1 MVGQHQTRS
10 LLTVA
15 KNTPQ
20 SIAAKQQMMRRRQ
33 RHTFFYKLADFGSA
47 MLAWAI
53 FFLYRKKLESGSLDW
68 SALQDINFW
77 YGTLLIPTGW
87 LLFYAIFDLYR
98 DIYRLSRM
106 ATLGRTLL
114 LSFFGVV
121 FLFFTLIL
129 DDFVTNYPT
138 YYNSFLTLFLL
149 HFTITATVRMAILT
163 RATRRLKAGE
173 ITFNT
178 IIIGGNQNALE
189 LYKDIAGRP
198 KGLGHK
204 FIGFIDTNGNSKNQ
218 LSAHLPDL
226 GKIQNLSQVIEN
238 EYIEEAIIAIE
249 TSEHNRLRDILNILF
264 DFNNQVLVKII
275 PDMYDILL
283 GTVKMNHLYGAVLIE
298 IKQELMPKWQRLVK
312 RLIDMVASLFFLVLL
327 SPLYLYIALRVRL
340 SSRGPIFFKQERIG
354 LNGNPFYIFKFRS
367 MYVDAEEHGP
377 QLSHDGDPRCTP
389 WGAVMRK
396 WRLDELPQF
405 WNVLKGDMSLVGPR
419 PERRYYIDLITQE
432 APHYKHLLKVR
443 PGITSWG
450 QVKYGYASDVEQMV
464 QRLKFD
470 ILYIENMSLA
480 LDFKIMFYT
489 VLVLMQGKGK

>member
-1 MVGQHQTRS
+1 MVGQRQTRPLLNVATQTPES
-10 LLTVA
+10 LA
-15 KNTPQ
+15 P
-20 SIAAKQQMMRRRQ
+20 KQQMMRRRQ
-33 RHTFFYKLADFGSA
+33 QHTFFYKLADFFSA
-47 MLAWAI
+47 MLAWVI
-53 FFLYRKKLESGSLDW
+53 FFMYRKNLEGATLDW
-68 SALQDINFW
+68 SVLQDANFW

-87 LLFYAIFDLYR
+87 LLFYAIFDQYR

-106 ATLGRTLL
+106 ATLARTLL
-114 LSFFGVV
+114 ISFFGIV

-129 DDFVTNYPT
+129 DDFVTNYTT
-138 YYNSFLTLFLL
+138 YYRSFITLFLL
-149 HFTITATVRMAILT
+149 HFTITAIVRMVILT
-163 RATRRLKAGE
+163 KATQRLKAGK

-178 IIIGGNQNALE
+178 LMIGGNQNALE
-189 LYKDIAGRP
+189 LYEDITGRP
-198 KGLGHK
+198 KSLGHK
-204 FIGFIDTNGNSKNQ
+204 FIGFIDTNGNSEKQ
-218 LSAHLPDL
+218 LAQYLPRLGRIGDL
-226 GKIQNLSQVIEN
+226 AAVIER

-249 TSEHNRLRDILNILF
+249 TSEHNRLRDMLNILF
-264 DFNNQVLVKII
+264 DYDKQVLVKII
-275 PDMYDILL
+275 PDIYDILL
-283 GTVKMNHLYGAVLIE
+283 GTVKMNHVYGAVLIE
-298 IKQELMPKWQRLVK
+298 IKHELMPKWQRLVK
-312 RLIDMVASLFFLVLL
+312 RLIDAATSLFLLVLL

-340 SSRGPIFFKQERIG
+340 SSAGPIFFKQERIG
-354 LNGNPFYIFKFRS
+354 LNGKPFKIFKFRS
-367 MYVDAEEHGP
+367 MYTDAEQNGP

-419 PERRYYIDLITQE
+419 PERRYYIDLITKE

-450 QVKYGYASDVEQMV
+450 QVKYGYASNVEQMV

-489 VLVLMQGKGK
+489 LLVLLQGKGK